1 MQVLPTSYFRHILT
15 LQKMCIKSYVL
26 RSRSWSR
33 LRVKN
38 ARSRS
43 RPKTGRLRNPAL
55 NIGINLL
62 IYNYARIMHRSV
74 ISEEETI

>member
-1 MQVLPTSYFRHILT
+1 
-15 LQKMCIKSYVL
+15 MCIKSYVV